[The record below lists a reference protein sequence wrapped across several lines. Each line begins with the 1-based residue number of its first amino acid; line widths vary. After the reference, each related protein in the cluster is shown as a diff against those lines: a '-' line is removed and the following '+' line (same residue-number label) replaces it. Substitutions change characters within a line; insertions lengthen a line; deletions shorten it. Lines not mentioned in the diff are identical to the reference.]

1 MRGRIIRERFRLPWR
16 GADAI
21 SAVTGAYMAEVELR
35 HRKFIADAATTE
47 HIRLAAE
54 WLTKGN
60 PKFGLLLCGACG
72 NGKTTMASAIRSL
85 VAISNRYETLY
96 VYPYDARQVCEAAR
110 SSYKE
115 FSTICS
121 REMIS
126 LDDLGV
132 EPAEVLDY
140 GNVLNPVIELL
151 SRRYNEQLFTIVTT
165 NLTPPQIRQHYGD
178 RVADRF
184 NEMFDRIIFEN
195 SSYRG

>member
-1 MRGRIIRERFRLPWR
+1 
-16 GADAI
+16 
-21 SAVTGAYMAEVELR
+21 MAEVELR
-35 HRKFIADAATTE
+35 HRKFISDAATTE

-54 WLTKGN
+54 WLTKEN

-72 NGKTTMASAIRSL
+72 NGKTTMAAAIRSL
-85 VAISNRYETLY
+85 VAISNRDEPVY

-110 SSYKE
+110 SSYND
-115 FSTICS
+115 FSVICS